1 MNSSIQP
8 GVSCLAPPENHGS
21 IICAEPPTHWTV
33 GGSLCS
39 ALAGVARGA
48 EIVRVHDV
56 GETVQALE
64 VAKGLALIDR
74 ID

>member
-1 MNSSIQP
+1 MGGP
-8 GVSCLAPPENHGS
+8 GLRPRALRGRNVILAGAV
-21 IICAEPPTHWTV
+21 ITV
-33 GGSLCS
+33 S

>member
-1 MNSSIQP
+1 MDRPFMRSPRSIGP
-8 GVSCLAPPENHGS
+8 LR
-21 IICAEPPTHWTV
+21 
-33 GGSLCS
+33 GSLCS

-64 VAKGLALIDR
+64 VAKGLALIDP